1 METEGSLPHSQQPV
15 TSPYLSARSTQSMPP
30 SYFLKIQLNIIFPS
44 PPESTNWSLPLRFP
58 HQNPVYTPPLSH
70 TCYTARSSQSAL
82 IDHPNSVWWGVQ
94 INKLLIIHSSPLLRY
109 LDPLT
114 SIYPPQH
121 PILKHPQPTFIPQY
135 ELPSFTPIQNYMQNY
150 NSIYLTPY
158 IFG

>member
-1 METEGSLPHSQQPV
+1 METEGSLPPSQQPV
-15 TSPYLSARSTQSMPP
+15 TCPYLSARSVQSTSP
-30 SYFLKIQLNIIFPS
+30 SHFLKIQLNIIFPS
-44 PPESTNWSLPLRFP
+44 PPRSTKWFLPLRFP
-58 HQNPVYTPPLSH
+58 HQNPVYTPLLPH
-70 TCYTARSSQSAL
+70 TCYIACSSQSPL

-94 INKLLIIHSSPLLRY
+94 INKLLIMHSSPLLCY

-135 ELPSFTPIQNYMQNY
+135 ERPSFIPIQNYRQNY
-150 NSIYLTPY
+150 SSIYLTPY